1 VIKINTN
8 SSPFSSLY
16 QIFYRAYNY
25 LVAFTFSAS
34 TNTFWFFFYSEL
46 LAFQFVLKYNK
57 SAFCILSATHWL
69 NASHRV
75 DFLCPF
81 AGPSTPISLCVL
93 TWKILIIFYVNCKR
107 PRPKS
112 CNRSNRNIFGLINWK
127 MCVEI
132 VGREVEMGNRC
143 GNGHRRGW
151 FRASLNAKS
160 NVKGITIGGDKD
172 NRWFSLFP
180 TLFFLF
186 AKVH

>member
-1 VIKINTN
+1 MFSFNGGAVLILIFWWWWRVNCQQLVHIKVIKINTN

-25 LVAFTFSAS
+25 LVVITFSVHA
-34 TNTFWFFFYSEL
+34 NTFWFFFYSEL

-127 MCVEI
+127 MCWKLSGGKWKWEI
-132 VGREVEMGNRC
+132 AVEMGT
-143 GNGHRRGW
+143 GEADFVHR
-151 FRASLNAKS
+151 
-160 NVKGITIGGDKD
+160 
-172 NRWFSLFP
+172 
-180 TLFFLF
+180 
-186 AKVH
+186 